1 MNKRSSCTI
10 TDHHFMKSLLPLG
23 LSYSSNESE
32 LWLYAFNVSSNWDE
46 LRCQIFVGLSPPY
59 DSTFYL
65 IKLIGPDHF
74 LKKLKIVTIV
84 CETVI

>member
-1 MNKRSSCTI
+1 
-10 TDHHFMKSLLPLG
+10 LG

-32 LWLYAFNVSSNWDE
+32 LWLYAFSVSSNWDE
-46 LRCQIFVGLSPPY
+46 LRCQIFVNLSPPY

-65 IKLIGPDHF
+65 IKLIISSKLIGPDHF